1 MFIFIFLNIKLIM
14 KEGTIENIERH
25 HGHFNYP
32 AFVFSFIYLFFN
44 GKKKLAII
52 LLIFSLSAP
61 YILPIL
67 AAIIGPAAY
76 LSPLILVNIYS
87 CAIGNKIAWEHNNC
101 SSEEDFFESQKKWK
115 IAALVLTVIV
125 LLGFIFLTL

>member
-1 MFIFIFLNIKLIM
+1 MSISNPLFITFIFSLLAPKSSTISL
-14 KEGTIENIERH
+14 KE
-25 HGHFNYP
+25 
-32 AFVFSFIYLFFN
+32 FFE
-44 GKKKLAII
+44 GVII

-115 IAALVLTVIV
+115 TAALVLTVIV